1 MDFKKIILIS
11 DTHMNLTQDAE
22 DAVRGLYSRDQI
34 YKSLTVSKDEE
45 VLAELNY
52 SITNNELQKPD
63 LIIHAG
69 DVGYQNIVDILQ
81 SIAPIKVV
89 NGNCDFQAFRT
100 IEGETTDYLYFDFD
114 GVKISLTHVPYD
126 LERYEEEA

>member
-1 MDFKKIILIS
+1 M
-11 DTHMNLTQDAE
+11 HLTQDAE

-34 YKSLTVSKDEE
+34 YESLTVSKDEE
-45 VLAELNY
+45 VLADLNY
-52 SITNNELQKPD
+52 AITNNELQKPD

-126 LERYEEEA
+126 LEHYEEDG

>member
-11 DTHMNLTQDAE
+11 DTHMRFSEEVEN
-22 DAVRGLYSRDQI
+22 AVRGLYSKDQI
-34 YKSLTVSKDEE
+34 YESQAISKDEE

-52 SITNNELQKPD
+52 SITNGELENPD

-69 DVGYQNIVDILQ
+69 DVGYQNIIDILQ
-81 SIAPIKVV
+81 GIAPVKAV

-100 IEGETTDYLYFDFD
+100 IEGESTDYLYFDFD

-126 LERYEEEA
+126 LERYEEEG

>member
-11 DTHMNLTQDAE
+11 DTHMRLTQDAE

-34 YKSLTVSKDEE
+34 YESLTVSKDEE